1 MVIGTDILQLIGS
14 IAAAGGLI
22 FTGITFYR
30 NMKEQKKSNRVRELQ
45 LLESTYGE
53 IAGLEKWKYEQDLSG
68 KGNEE
73 FYQRWFQLFF
83 NRIEWLSF
91 LINHEFLEQKE
102 LVSYFR
108 GSYMVWYEA

>member
-83 NRIEWLSF
+83 KGLSGF
-91 LINHEFLEQKE
+91 HF
-102 LVSYFR
+102 
-108 GSYMVWYEA
+108 